1 MAASVQLTQRY
12 AQEALRTVQDRATF
26 DIIQGHAPL
35 RENNLTKLNFLSF
48 FVKLLHAHP
57 ADIKAMVQS
66 YKAAKAEL
74 KETMF
79 VHKSFQQDV
88 LTTLKHTNYF
98 HAFDYHGRHVPTSD
112 TEHTVVA
119 ENIQPQKWFDLHN
132 AHVRADEQMYNIE
145 GAIADI
151 HQDTNRLLDTYR
163 IRRDVRENYF
173 GVKQALETARGG
185 QNKPAE
191 HLSNWRIH
199 VHTPDQAE
207 HIATER
213 SYAFL
218 DKAGGTPDELR
229 VFIPRN

>member
-12 AQEALRTVQDRATF
+12 AQEALKTIEDRASF
-26 DIIQGHAPL
+26 EIIQGYSPL
-35 RENNLTKLNFLSF
+35 RESNLTKLNFLSF

-57 ADIKAMVQS
+57 ADIKSMVQA
-66 YKAAKAEL
+66 YKTAKAEL
-74 KETMF
+74 RETMF

-88 LTTLKHTNYF
+88 MTTLKHTNYF
-98 HAFDYHGRHVPTSD
+98 HAFDYHGQHVATRD
-112 TEHTVVA
+112 TEHPVVA
-119 ENIQPQKWFDLHN
+119 ENIQTQKWFDLHN
-132 AHVRADEQMYNIE
+132 GYVKADEQMYNIE

-151 HQDTNRLLDTYR
+151 HEDTNRLLDTYR

-173 GVKQALETARGG
+173 GVKQSLETARGA

-199 VHTPDQAE
+199 VHIPDHAE
-207 HIATER
+207 HIVTAP

-229 VFIPRN
+229 VFIPNS